1 MVAVATHDR
10 MSALIHKGKV
20 TFWRDLAET
29 WGPFLNFLGGSL
41 DFRKERVDVVEPWK
55 RALEMI
61 ESESR
66 ALVQTETPSTP
77 KSETDLEIAPLVQNL
92 GTTSIAEIEKMIA
105 ELQEA
110 RDFLQAEGER
120 VQREAEHYST
130 LTQMASASVK
140 IISDTV
146 AGWREAGHPLRNDW
160 RSSQFDVMPSL
171 TEDNNGSV
179 RVPDQQSPQSQ
190 GQIRARTRRKELLK

>member
-1 MVAVATHDR
+1 MEP
-10 MSALIHKGKV
+10 GK
-20 TFWRDLAET
+20 WAQ
-29 WGPFLNFLGGSL
+29 
-41 DFRKERVDVVEPWK
+41 
-55 RALEMI
+55 ALEMI
-61 ESESR
+61 GSESR
-66 ALVQTETPSTP
+66 ALVHAGAPSTP
-77 KSETDLEIAPLVQNL
+77 KSETDTEIAPLIQKL
-92 GTTSIAEIEKMIA
+92 GTTSIAEIEKMIGG
-105 ELQEA
+105 LQEA

-120 VQREAEHYST
+120 VQRGAEHYST

-171 TEDNNGSV
+171 AEDNNGSV
-179 RVPDQQSPQSQ
+179 RVPDQQSPQSR

>member
-1 MVAVATHDR
+1 M
-10 MSALIHKGKV
+10 
-20 TFWRDLAET
+20 
-29 WGPFLNFLGGSL
+29 
-41 DFRKERVDVVEPWK
+41 EPSK
-55 RALEMI
+55 RALQVLEMI

-66 ALVQTETPSTP
+66 ALVHAEAPSMP
-77 KSETDLEIAPLVQNL
+77 KPETDVEIAPLVQNL
-92 GTTSIAEIEKMIA
+92 GTTSIAEIEKMIG

-120 VQREAEHYST
+120 VQREAEHYTT

-160 RSSQFDVMPSL
+160 RSSL
-171 TEDNNGSV
+171 T
-179 RVPDQQSPQSQ
+179 
-190 GQIRARTRRKELLK
+190 